1 MFYRQKHFTTPGI
14 TSSLSFLCQENIN
27 LLRSFEFSIFVWIS
41 QNIYLC
47 QHEYTANWDL
57 RKMHRINISDLKRSN
72 VKTCTHYGQVNQVFL
87 LGSIKLWKSWWDIAL
102 IGIFEKYYHLNDT
115 TSMKLHCK
123 TEFHFVN
130 KKIFLVWEL
139 NHKEA
144 CTSCYAEIYSN
155 ISIVGCYLSCLK

>member
-1 MFYRQKHFTTPGI
+1 MFIIFYNPYNPQRYIGWVWACIIGKNSMFYRQKHFTTPGI

-87 LGSIKLWKSWWDIAL
+87 LGSVKLKKSWWDITL
-102 IGIFEKYYHLNDT
+102 IGIFEKLYH
-115 TSMKLHCK
+115 
-123 TEFHFVN
+123 
-130 KKIFLVWEL
+130 
-139 NHKEA
+139 
-144 CTSCYAEIYSN
+144 
-155 ISIVGCYLSCLK
+155 